1 MAAWRAIQSGQAGT
15 LLVMLALASPLLWAP
30 ALVHAQT
37 VTQVTNLNIGTCE
50 DIGGTTYTV
59 AAAASPGTGACPGAM
74 AAQFTVTGTP
84 SRVAKVTLPANVTV
98 TSGTASLTVKLTD
111 SAGGAVCLGT
121 TGTVTIYV
129 GGSVKL
135 PQSGLGSSGT
145 LVGPTTISL
154 AYQGNKTC

>member
-1 MAAWRAIQSGQAGT
+1 MAAWHGIRPGQAGG
-15 LLVMLALASPLLWAP
+15 LLVMLALATALVSAP
-30 ALVHAQT
+30 ALGHAQT
-37 VTQVTNLNIGTCE
+37 VTQITNLNFGTCE

-59 AAAASPGTGACPGAM
+59 AAAASPGTGACVGAM

-84 SRVAKVTLPANVTV
+84 SRVARVTLSNSVTV
-98 TSGTASLTVKLTD
+98 TNGTASLTVKLTD
-111 SAGGAVCLGT
+111 SAGGSVCLGT

-135 PQSGLGSSGT
+135 PQAGLGASGT

-154 AYQGNKTC
+154 AYQGNKSC